1 MKGLEASAPVEDTP
15 GLAITK
21 MTLQIE
27 KWSEPDL
34 PQAATLRERLE
45 SGGYSV
51 FEWSDAPRTVY
62 GQHSH
67 GEDQSHWVISGRLE
81 LTVGNETYTL
91 EAGDRDF
98 LPANT
103 VHSAFVPGDRP
114 VHYLIGSKRD

>member
-1 MKGLEASAPVEDTP
+1 VSLRIQRWTESRPPEADA
-15 GLAITK
+15 
-21 MTLQIE
+21 
-27 KWSEPDL
+27 
-34 PQAATLRERLE
+34 LRERLNSE
-45 SGGYSV
+45 GYSV
-51 FEWSDAPRTVY
+51 FEWSDAPQTVY

-103 VHSAFVPGDRP
+103 VHSAIVPGDQP
-114 VHYLIGSKRD
+114 VRYLIGSKRG